1 MGGVP
6 HDVKSMLTDENR
18 QANSTLDKLFKHV
31 DYLKNSTQFVSVN
44 IEACTLYIPVN
55 NLNKEKV
62 PSFRE
67 QFAKVYSKS
76 REEV

>member
-6 HDVKSMLTDENR
+6 QDVKSMLTDENR

-31 DYLKNSTQFVSVN
+31 DYLKNNTQFVSVN
-44 IEACTLYIPVN
+44 IEECTLYIPVN

-67 QFAKVYSKS
+67 QFANVYNKS